1 MKIENKQDAIAEELE
16 QRIASGKYPEK
27 LPKALELA
35 AEFEVNFKTL
45 NKAIGQ
51 LVEKHLVYRK
61 PGRGTFILQKPARL
75 EDSLIELLFV
85 GSSEMSVHPFY
96 SEMQRGI
103 LDSLKD
109 TGFRLVLTMLEEN
122 RRTGG
127 VKEIHSDF
135 MPSAGKIL
143 IGTCNDEQIR
153 KLKRQKAP
161 FVLVGAK
168 TPDPEIISVYTD
180 TTQAV
185 VEAIEY
191 LYETGRSKIAYLGI
205 TQSEGEHLLDLD
217 KFHTYLAAIQKHGK
231 LDSDLIE
238 NSPPLAKFSYP
249 AMRKILKR
257 KLPDAII
264 AAYDHIVPG
273 IYRAVTEAGLSIPED
288 ISVIGIDGI
297 NPNVSPA
304 LTSIPV
310 DRYAMGYEAGQLLIQ
325 MIRNPGKNKY
335 RSVVKS
341 ADFNPE
347 VGESV
352 SCH

>member
-16 QRIASGKYPEK
+16 QRIASGQYSEK

-35 AEFEVNFKTL
+35 EEFKVNFKTL
-45 NKAIGQ
+45 NKAIRQ
-51 LVEKHLVYRK
+51 LVEKNRVYRK
-61 PGRGTFILQKPARL
+61 PGRGTFIVQEPARL

-127 VKEIHSDF
+127 VKEVHSDF
-135 MPSAGKIL
+135 IPSAGKIL
-143 IGTCNDEQIR
+143 IGTCNEEQIR
-153 KLKRQKAP
+153 KLKRQKVP
-161 FVLVGAK
+161 FVLMGAK
-168 TPDPEIISVYTD
+168 TPDPEIISVFTD

-185 VEAIEY
+185 FEAIDY
-191 LYETGRSKIAYLGI
+191 LYEMGRSKIAYLGI

-217 KFHTYLAAIQKHGK
+217 KFHSYLAAIQKHGK

-238 NSPPLAKFSYP
+238 NTPPLAKFSYS
-249 AMRKILKR
+249 AMKKILNR
-257 KLPDAII
+257 KKPDAVI

-273 IYRAVTEAGLSIPED
+273 IYRAIAEAGLSIPSD
-288 ISVIGIDGI
+288 IGVIGIDGI
-297 NPNVSPA
+297 NPNVNPA

-310 DRYAMGYEAGQLLIQ
+310 DRYTMGHEAGQLLIQ
-325 MIRNPGKNKY
+325 MIRNPGKNKHN
-335 RSVVKS
+335 STMHQAK
-341 ADFNPE
+341 FNPST
-347 VGESV
+347 GNSI
-352 SCH
+352 